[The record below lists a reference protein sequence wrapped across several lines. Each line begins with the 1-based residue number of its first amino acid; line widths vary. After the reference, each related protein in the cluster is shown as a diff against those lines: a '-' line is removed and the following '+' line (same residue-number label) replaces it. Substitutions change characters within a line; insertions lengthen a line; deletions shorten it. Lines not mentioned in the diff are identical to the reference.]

1 MRVLHVIA
9 TVASRAGGPSVAIRG
24 MTAALAERGVEVTVA
39 TTDADGADRLA
50 VPLGVPVDDA
60 GVTYRY
66 FPRTIR
72 GRYNFSLPLARWI
85 DANVDGFDVVHV
97 HGLWDFAS
105 VAGCRL
111 ARHHGVP
118 YVVRPAGML
127 DPWAL
132 SIKSWKKLPYYRAV
146 EHPQL
151 RRAFAIH
158 TTAAFEGDAVASLGF
173 ADRTRVIP
181 LGVSAPAWVREP
193 RQARDA
199 GPTRLVFLS
208 RLHPEKGLLLL
219 LEAMGTAVERGAD
232 LRLDVLGDG
241 DPAYVAEVRA
251 RAAPLGD
258 RVRFFGHVHGEAKW
272 QALAESDV
280 FVLPSSHENFGIA
293 VAEALA
299 AGLPVVVSDQV
310 AIAPEIER
318 AGAGLVVAREREP
331 IAAALMALASDPHRR
346 AVMGRRAGELAAG
359 TFSWSECAR
368 RLEGLYAESHRCR
381 APSSEIAPHAGGAA
395 AQQWS

>member
-1 MRVLHVIA
+1 MIA

-24 MTAALAERGVEVTVA
+24 MTAALAARGVDVTVV
-39 TTDADGADRLA
+39 TTDADGPDRLP
-50 VPLGVPVDDA
+50 VPLGLPVDEG

-66 FPRTIR
+66 FPRTVR
-72 GRYNFSLPLARWI
+72 GRYNLSLPLARWI

-105 VAGCRL
+105 LAGSRL
-111 ARHHGVP
+111 ARRHGVP

-146 EHPQL
+146 EQPQL

-158 TTAAFEGDAVASLGF
+158 TTAALEGEAVASLGY
-173 ADRTRVIP
+173 AENTRVIP
-181 LGVSAPAWVREP
+181 LGVSSPDWVREP
-193 RQARDA
+193 REARA
-199 GPTRLVFLS
+199 EGPTRVVFLS

-219 LEAMGTAVERGAD
+219 LDAMGAAVGRGAD

-241 DPAYVAEVRA
+241 DPTYVAQVRD
-251 RAAPLGD
+251 RAAVLGE
-258 RVRFFGHVHGEAKW
+258 RVRFFGHVHGDAKW
-272 QALAESDV
+272 RALAESDL

-299 AGLPVVVSDQV
+299 AGLPVIVSDQV

-318 AGAGLVVAREREP
+318 AGAGVIVAREREA
-331 IAAALMALASDPHRR
+331 IATALVDLASDADRRR
-346 AVMGRRAGELAAG
+346 AMGRRASELASD
-359 TFSWSECAR
+359 TFSWNECAR
-368 RLEGLYAESHRCR
+368 RLERLYAESLRWR
-381 APSSEIAPHAGGAA
+381 LAWSAMERQGRSAA
-395 AQQWS
+395 SRQWI